1 METTVTESKVINL
14 SQLKDI
20 NLEHHNRLREIPVK
34 RSKDARCIY
43 NLLEL
48 DKDIELFIKVY
59 ESYNYGSSFFGSRT
73 TKVVMLVMHELNPI
87 HEHWKKSFR
96 EEPVEILVD
105 EDITVSGTYD
115 SNNYPIIA
123 LKGKTNTTL
132 IEFPHQMRNDGII
145 IEDAGIFKMKKQGV
159 LFDFNIKYYKD
170 ERNGRAANILANSI
184 GIYGQL
190 RDIIFTD
197 GFDQKQRFIRQ
208 ELEKN
213 NIKLVYEKN
222 LVDGITKTLAVIK
235 PFFDKVAEEEEM
247 IFGLSAF
254 IELIEST
261 KRTINSVKFSVIF
274 NKIFSSIQTQ
284 EDFDT
289 KLKELAVLLEERHNQ
304 KINVSNKEFPEYVMD
319 SLPEAREIK
328 KASLKRKS
336 TGAINKIMD
345 DLDFISIDKDKY
357 PLTHEAIFSGD
368 IPKGTF
374 FRKNGDSYFV
384 YNDNWE
390 IWERMLKL
398 HRDVAIEIASEASRR
413 TTFEKDIMSYF
424 FFVLEKL
431 PNYLEKHTGK
441 SWKCFPKLISAERE
455 LDPPT
460 EGDNG
465 VAKSRSA
472 LTPIVDNEKR
482 EVVVPYVSMR
492 LSGYQ
497 TTYCYGLDYN
507 VLERG
512 LSFKGNTVTKE
523 VEMLNGRDN
532 YGLMFYTLT
541 GSAQAQGYPT
551 FLIIFEDLTEAV
563 VYDDSIHSNRIPP
576 PEKKIHVHF
585 HRTHPMRSKGGDY
598 NPVHG
603 WILGCFKWMV
613 GNVNY
618 ERVKAQQ
625 GDLVFV
631 QMTSPIEEG
640 DLNFQEVN
648 AFDSHKFES
657 PVKFIPYM
665 KKEKSN
671 ILGYFRIEKD
681 MMLNHVHH
689 KARFI
694 PAGDYELRQCRS
706 WEANPK
712 GVWSLRID

>member
-1 METTVTESKVINL
+1 METSITSEKKILLSNINSL
-14 SQLKDI
+14 DR
-20 NLEHHNRLREIPVK
+20 NHLRRRDIPVK
-34 RSKDARCIY
+34 RSDDERCIY
-43 NLLEL
+43 KVLEL
-48 DKDIELFIKVY
+48 KEDVGIYIDVYEEYVHSSSFLSKSTYQKRVGLNIYGFNPPHENWKKRFDEEAIELI
-59 ESYNYGSSFFGSRT
+59 
-73 TKVVMLVMHELNPI
+73 
-87 HEHWKKSFR
+87 
-96 EEPVEILVD
+96 VD
-105 EDITVSGTYD
+105 INVSITGDINKNGYKAIYMKD
-115 SNNYPIIA
+115 SNVGGNKYEINMEHYMQN
-123 LKGKTNTTL
+123 GGT
-132 IEFPHQMRNDGII
+132 IEELPDGS
-145 IEDAGIFKMKKQGV
+145 FKSKLHGV
-159 LFDFNIKYYKD
+159 LFPIKIYQWEIIND
-170 ERNGRAANILANSI
+170 RANSI
-184 GIYGQL
+184 HSILNAAVGIYGGT
-190 RDIIFTD
+190 RDMEFPGGIK
-197 GFDQKQRFIRQ
+197 QK
-208 ELEKN
+208 E
-213 NIKLVYEKN
+213 KLVLKEIEKKELN
-222 LVDGITKTLAVIK
+222 FTFDLKMVEGVNKTLAVIK
-235 PFFDKVAEEEEM
+235 PFFEKAAEEKET
-247 IFGLSAF
+247 IFGLAAF

-274 NKIFSSIQTQ
+274 NKIFSAIKTQ
-284 EDFDT
+284 EEFNT
-289 KLKELAVLLEERHNQ
+289 KLNELAVLLEERHDQ
-304 KINVSNKEFPEYVMD
+304 KINTTGKEFPEYVLD

-328 KASLKRKS
+328 KAAIKRKS

-390 IWERMLKL
+390 IWERMLAL

-431 PNYLEKHTGK
+431 PNYLERHTGK
-441 SWKCFPKLISAERE
+441 TWKCFPKLISAERE

-465 VAKSRSA
+465 VSKSRSA
-472 LTPIVDNEKR
+472 LTPIVDNEKG

-512 LSFKGNTVTKE
+512 LSFNGNTITKE

-551 FLIIFEDLTEAV
+551 FLIIFEDLS
-563 VYDDSIHSNRIPP
+563 DGSN
-576 PEKKIHVHF
+576 KKTHVHF

-598 NPVHG
+598 NPIHG

-640 DLNFQEVN
+640 EFKFQEVN

-671 ILGYFRIEKD
+671 ILGYFRIEND
-681 MMLNHVHH
+681 MMLNHAHH